1 MPCDSVTL
9 TSRNLAVPLVVPAP
23 ELSVPLRQAGSGV
36 VVGPTVADG
45 VAVTVVVGVGDG
57 VSVAAMMVVVSDT
70 WAPPGLACI
79 LVTATAPG
87 AAATGKF
94 TKTEKV
100 LDCEVARNT
109 VTRLRLS
116 LQ

>member
-1 MPCDSVTL
+1 
-9 TSRNLAVPLVVPAP
+9 
-23 ELSVPLRQAGSGV
+23 
-36 VVGPTVADG
+36 VGDG
-45 VAVTVVVGVGDG
+45 VGVTVVVGVGDG
-57 VSVAAMMVVVSDT
+57 VSVAAMTVVVSDT

-87 AAATGKF
+87 DAATGKF

-116 LQ
+116 LQPGMATLQDWLILIVNVSSVAPTLVSVRSY